1 MPCAQISIIFNTFN
15 AINLGISIIFRTFAV
30 LKTIRDMKKYK
41 VKEVLKMLEQD
52 GWYKARSRGDHRQYK
67 HPTKPGTV
75 TVRGKE
81 SEVLDKFLLNS
92 IWHQAG
98 WK

>member
-1 MPCAQISIIFNTFN
+1 
-15 AINLGISIIFRTFAV
+15 
-30 LKTIRDMKKYK
+30 MKKYK

-75 TVRGKE
+75 TVRGKRGFRPIPVKQHLASGRVE
-81 SEVLDKFLLNS
+81 ITTHCPCRANFQKYKHIDNK
-92 IWHQAG
+92 QD
-98 WK
+98 